1 MPKVSVCIPTYNTAR
16 YLPEAIESVLQ
27 QDYDDYQLIVCD
39 NASTDETPEICRSYR
54 DPRFQYKRFDEL
66 TNQAGNFNRCL
77 ELARGEFITLL
88 HSDDYFLP
96 GFLADR
102 VRRLEENPSVDFV
115 FGAVKVVDAES
126 ADVSVNKHWE
136 KDQTFAPP
144 DLLEDLLFGCL
155 VSPPSLMVRRSAV
168 GKTGVFR
175 TDLTW
180 GHDWE
185 WTLRLAEK
193 GGAAYASKPL
203 AAYRVHDASGTAEI
217 LNAAKNGT
225 QERQILCDTFKRIG
239 TENTAL
245 IRLKKSA
252 FQALSKRHM
261 YFAEQSLLE
270 GRRGVT
276 RNNLRFAARADY
288 GMLARPTFWAL
299 LMGSVLPLS
308 WYSRYRSIRGKL
320 FQTAAEVS

>member
-16 YLPEAIESVLQ
+16 YLPETIESVLR
-27 QDYDDYQLIVCD
+27 QDFDDYELIICD
-39 NASTDETPEICRSYR
+39 NASTDATPEICQSYR

-77 ELARGEFITLL
+77 ELASGEFIMLL
-88 HSDDYFLP
+88 HSDDFFLS

-136 KDQTFAPP
+136 NDQTFAPP
-144 DLLEDLLFGCL
+144 DLLGDLLFGCL

-168 GKTGVFR
+168 GKAGVFR

-193 GGAAYASKPL
+193 GGAAYASEPL

-217 LNAAKNGT
+217 LNAAKNGE
-225 QERQILCDTFKRIG
+225 QERRILRETLARIG
-239 TENTAL
+239 QAYPHF
-245 IRLKKSA
+245 KKLRRPA
-252 FQALSKRHM
+252 FQELSRRHM
-261 YFAEQSLLE
+261 YFAEQALM
-270 GRRGVT
+270 GHRRSIT
-276 RNNLRFAARADY
+276 RNNLWYALRADA
-288 GMLARPTFWAL
+288 GMILRPTFWAL
-299 LMGSVLPLS
+299 LWGSFS
-308 WYSRYRSIRGKL
+308 SINWYKRYRSLREK
-320 FQTAAEVS
+320 FVTPA